1 MASTTLGN
9 TTAFGVKTSSVQMNV
24 RLASELKAQGDAVF
38 EMLGLT
44 ASQAVRMFYEFAA
57 SCKGNPDR
65 LIEAVK
71 VEDSA
76 AEAERQERIRQKMEA
91 VERGARLYEEGLKS
105 LGLQGSSPNNPYNY
119 LPYKELRDLAY
130 LEKYEEECL

>member
-1 MASTTLGN
+1 MASVTLGN
-9 TTAFGVKTSSVQMNV
+9 TTALGGKTSSVQMNV

-71 VEDSA
+71 VEDPV

-91 VERGARLYEEGLKS
+91 VERGARLYWDTLEA
-105 LGLQGSSPNNPYNY
+105 LGVKELGEREDSICK
-119 LPYKELRDLAY
+119 LPYKELREIAY
-130 LEKYEEECL
+130 LEKYGAM